1 MRKMQ
6 PLFNKKEKVQHQFCG
21 VSRYLP
27 PFFQKN
33 FSRVDK
39 LSWGKFM
46 RGLFEREGIMTDHG
60 KIGESFTNTFSSN
73 LNIKKKL

>member
-33 FSRVDK
+33 FPRVDK

-46 RGLFEREGIMTDHG
+46 RGYSRG
-60 KIGESFTNTFSSN
+60 KE
-73 LNIKKKL
+73 

>member
-1 MRKMQ
+1 MQ
-6 PLFNKKEKVQHQFCG
+6 PLFNKKERVQHQLCV
-21 VSRYLP
+21 VSWCLP

-33 FSRVDK
+33 FSRGDK

-46 RGLFEREGIMTDHG
+46 RGLFEMEGIMTDHG
-60 KIGESFTNTFSSN
+60 KGGGSFTNTFSSN